1 MRKLHVYTHV
11 FTHTSRSRIFFF
23 PLRRDHMTYPVLQL
37 AFSLCKHSGHL
48 SIPTRLD
55 LAHSASA
62 AQHSIERMV
71 LNLFKLSPSGGLW
84 ADWLSVAENLL
95 HVRLSAP
102 VNFHRPESRKWP
114 GWGRGSAHPSVRKEI
129 LPNSLQIAI
138 PMKNAPRSL
147 TERWVPQPL
156 PARLRSFQGGFC
168 PRDPH
173 SHR

>member
-11 FTHTSRSRIFFF
+11 FTHISRSRIFF
-23 PLRRDHMTYPVLQL
+23 PLRRDHVTYPVLQL
-37 AFSLCKHSGHL
+37 AFSLHRHSGHL
-48 SIPTRLD
+48 SITASTD

-62 AQHSIERMV
+62 AQHSMERMV
-71 LNLFKLSPSGGLW
+71 LNLFKPSPSGGLW
-84 ADWLSVAENLL
+84 ADWLSVGENFL
-95 HVRLSAP
+95 HLWLCAP
-102 VNFHRPESRKWP
+102 VNFHRSESRKWP

-129 LPNSLQIAI
+129 LLNSLQRAI
-138 PMKNAPRSL
+138 PLKNAPQSL

-156 PARLRSFQGGFC
+156 PTRPCSFQGGFC